1 MDGPM
6 RYTFGAID
14 ALAGDIATRVNAVET
29 RLGDLQSKI
38 NNLTAIWEG
47 AANEGFRQTK
57 QQWETAAADL
67 NQVLAKIRIAVEQ
80 TNADARATEDVNK
93 GRW

>member
-1 MDGPM
+1 MDGTM

-14 ALAGDIATRVNAVET
+14 ALAGDISTRVSAVET

-38 NNLTAIWEG
+38 NSLVEIWEG
-47 AANEGFRQTK
+47 GSSEGFRATK
-57 QQWETAAADL
+57 QQWEAAAADL
-67 NQVLAKIRIAVEQ
+67 NQVLKKIQIAVNQ
-80 TNADARATEDVNK
+80 TNTDAQHTEKLNE

>member
-1 MDGPM
+1 MDGTM

-14 ALAGDIATRVNAVET
+14 ALAGDIGARVAAVET

-67 NQVLAKIRIAVEQ
+67 NQVLKKIQIAVNQ
-80 TNADARATEDVNK
+80 TNADAQQTENINK